1 MRKYEIMFIMRP
13 TLNDE
18 ELKTTVDKYTKI
30 LEDNKAKILSTK
42 KIGHQTLAYEIK
54 KFVTGFY
61 HLFLIEA
68 NDDAA
73 VKEFERVSLISNDII
88 RHLITKI
95 EE

>member
-13 TLNDE
+13 TLSEE
-18 ELKTTVDKYTKI
+18 ELKATVEKYTKL
-30 LEDNKAKILSTK
+30 LEEKNAKILTAK
-42 KIGHQTLAYEIK
+42 KIGQQTLAYEIK
-54 KFVTGFY
+54 KFTTGFY

-73 VKEFERVSLISNDII
+73 VKEFDRVSLISNDII